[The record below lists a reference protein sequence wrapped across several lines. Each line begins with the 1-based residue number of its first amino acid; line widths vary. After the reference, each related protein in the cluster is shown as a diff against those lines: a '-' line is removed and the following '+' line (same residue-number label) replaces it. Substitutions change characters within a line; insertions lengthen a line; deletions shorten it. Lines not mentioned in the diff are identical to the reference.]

1 MLPKNFEKSLFMITI
16 SPRVKVNMRGVEM
29 SVEGREE
36 MRKVSVLIAICFVL
50 ALVLSLMGQSQ
61 QNQNAL
67 KNIMTQ
73 VDPAWTS
80 LQMNLDSG
88 NAAGVA
94 TDAAK
99 LQRLFDAADRFFTKM
114 NMQQPAGWAKE
125 EAAAAGAAAKAAKAG
140 SVDKNAKA
148 AIGKCK
154 QCHDVYRQKN
164 QDGSFSLKRQ

>member
-1 MLPKNFEKSLFMITI
+1 
-16 SPRVKVNMRGVEM
+16 
-29 SVEGREE
+29 
-36 MRKVSVLIAICFVL
+36 MRKVSVLIALCFVL
-50 ALVLSLMGQSQ
+50 AVALPLMGQSQ

-99 LQRLFDAADRFFTKM
+99 LQRLFAAAERFFTKM
-114 NMQQPAGWAKE
+114 NMPQAAGWANE
-125 EAAAAGAAAKAAKAG
+125 EAAAADTAAKGAKAG
-140 SVDKNAKA
+140 SVDKTAKA

-164 QDGSFSLKRQ
+164 PDGTFSLKRQ

>member
-1 MLPKNFEKSLFMITI
+1 
-16 SPRVKVNMRGVEM
+16 
-29 SVEGREE
+29 

-50 ALVLSLMGQSQ
+50 VVALTLTGQTQ

-80 LQMNLDSG
+80 MQKNLDSV

-94 TDAAK
+94 TDAAR
-99 LQRLFDAADRFFTKM
+99 LQRLFDAAERFFTKM
-114 NMQQPAGWAKE
+114 NMEQAAGWAKE
-125 EAAAAGAAAKAAKAG
+125 EAAAADTAAKAAKEG
-140 SVDKNAKA
+140 TVDKNTKA

-164 QDGSFSLKRQ
+164 QDGSYSLKPQ

>member
-1 MLPKNFEKSLFMITI
+1 
-16 SPRVKVNMRGVEM
+16 
-29 SVEGREE
+29 
-36 MRKVSVLIAICFVL
+36 MRKVSVLIAMCFVL
-50 ALVLSLMGQSQ
+50 GVALTLKGQNQ
-61 QNQNAL
+61 QNAL

-94 TDAAK
+94 ADAAK

-114 NMQQPAGWAKE
+114 NIQQAAGWAKE
-125 EAAAAGAAAKAAKAG
+125 EAAAAGAAATAAKAG
-140 SVDKNAKA
+140 SVDKNVARG

-164 QDGSFSLKRQ
+164 QDGSFSLKQQ